1 VVTSAH
7 IDRNGATSQSVSLV
21 NKIQIGDEKAEADFI
36 EAYSSDLM
44 SMLLSKT
51 QDPDI
56 ASDCCQK
63 TLLITLKKMRAGG
76 IRKPKSIRSFL
87 RRTASNVVITH
98 HRTENRYKN
107 LGDKVCQLPYQA
119 ESLATLEIDAKI
131 IRCLL
136 QKILNQ
142 LSIPR
147 DRQILQR
154 FYLYEENKS
163 SICLD
168 FGIKSEHFDRVLY
181 RAKQRVRLM
190 LENQKDVRKML
201 YGCLGEAKNKTGRQE
216 MRFGTEKS

>member
-1 VVTSAH
+1 MDISAH
-7 IDRNGATSQSVSLV
+7 KIGSSAAVFAVRLV
-21 NKIQIGDEKAEADFI
+21 NKIQIGDENAEADFV

-44 SMLLSKT
+44 SVLLAKT

-63 TLLITLKKMRAGG
+63 TFLITLKKIRAGG
-76 IRKPKSIRSFL
+76 IRKPHSIRAFL

-98 HRTENRYKN
+98 HRTENRYRY
-107 LGDKVCQLPYQA
+107 LGHRVCQLQYQA
-119 ESLATLEIDAKI
+119 ENPATLEIDAKI

-147 DRQILQR
+147 DREILQR

-168 FGIKSEHFDRVLY
+168 FGIKSAHFDRVLY

-190 LENQKDVRKML
+190 LENQKNVRELL
-201 YGCLGEAKNKTGRQE
+201 YDCLGEAKPKSNKPSKAGSR
-216 MRFGTEKS
+216 S

>member
-1 VVTSAH
+1 MSISAH
-7 IDRNGATSQSVSLV
+7 KVGNSATIFAVRLV
-21 NKIQIGDEKAEADFI
+21 NKIQIGDEKAEAEFV

-44 SMLLSKT
+44 SMLLNKT
-51 QDPDI
+51 KDPDI

-63 TLLITLKKMRAGG
+63 TLLITLKKIRAGA
-76 IRKPKSIRSFL
+76 IRKPHSIRAFL
-87 RRTASNVVITH
+87 RHTASNVVITH
-98 HRTENRYKN
+98 HRTENRYKY
-107 LGDKVCQLPYQA
+107 LGHQVSQLPCQV
-119 ESLATLEIDAKI
+119 ENPATLEIDAKT

-147 DRQILQR
+147 DREILQR

-201 YGCLGEAKNKTGRQE
+201 YGCLGEARTNPGNPSHRE
-216 MRFGTEKS
+216 FSAS

>member
-1 VVTSAH
+1 MDISVRNVGNSATVFAV
-7 IDRNGATSQSVSLV
+7 RLV
-21 NKIQIGDEKAEADFI
+21 NRIQTGDENAEADFV

-44 SMLLSKT
+44 SVLLAKT

-63 TLLITLKKMRAGG
+63 TFLITLKKIRAGG
-76 IRKPKSIRSFL
+76 IRKPRSIHAFL

-107 LGDKVCQLPYQA
+107 LGHQVSQLPYQA
-119 ESLATLEIDAKI
+119 ENPATREIDTKI

-136 QKILNQ
+136 QEILDQ

-147 DRQILQR
+147 DREILQR

-163 SICLD
+163 TICRD

-190 LENQKDVRKML
+190 LENQKNVREML
-201 YGCLGEAKNKTGRQE
+201 YGCLGKH
-216 MRFGTEKS
+216 

>member
-1 VVTSAH
+1 MDISARK
-7 IDRNGATSQSVSLV
+7 IGSPAAVFAVRLV

-44 SMLLSKT
+44 SVLLAKT
-51 QDPDI
+51 HDPDI

-63 TLLITLKKMRAGG
+63 TFLITLNKIRAGG
-76 IRKPKSIRSFL
+76 IRKPQSIRAFL
-87 RRTASNVVITH
+87 RRTASNVAITH

-107 LGDKVCQLPYQA
+107 LGHRVCQLPYQA
-119 ESLATLEIDAKI
+119 ENPATLEIDAKI

-147 DRQILQR
+147 DREILQR

-168 FGIKSEHFDRVLY
+168 FGIKSAHFDRVLY

-190 LENQKDVRKML
+190 LENQKNVRELL
-201 YGCLGEAKNKTGRQE
+201 YDCLGEVKPKSNKPSKAGSR
-216 MRFGTEKS
+216 S

>member
-1 VVTSAH
+1 MDISVRNVGNSATVFAV
-7 IDRNGATSQSVSLV
+7 RLV
-21 NKIQIGDEKAEADFI
+21 NRIQTGDEKAEADFV

-44 SMLLSKT
+44 SVLLAKT

-63 TLLITLKKMRAGG
+63 ALLITLKKIRAGG
-76 IRKPKSIRSFL
+76 IRKPHSIRAFL

-98 HRTENRYKN
+98 HRIENRYKN
-107 LGDKVCQLPYQA
+107 LGHQVSQLPYQA
-119 ESLATLEIDAKI
+119 ENPATREIDTKI

-147 DRQILQR
+147 DREILQR

-163 SICLD
+163 TICRD

-190 LENQKDVRKML
+190 LENQKNVREML
-201 YGCLGEAKNKTGRQE
+201 YGCLGKH
-216 MRFGTEKS
+216 

>member
-1 VVTSAH
+1 MDISVRKIGSSA
-7 IDRNGATSQSVSLV
+7 SVFAVMLV
-21 NKIQIGDEKAEADFI
+21 NKIQIGDEKAEADFV

-63 TLLITLKKMRAGG
+63 ALLITLKKIRAGS
-76 IRKPKSIRSFL
+76 IKKPHSIRAFL

-98 HRTENRYKN
+98 HRTEDRYKT
-107 LGDKVCQLPYQA
+107 LGHQVCQLPYQA
-119 ESLATLEIDAKI
+119 ENPATLEIDTKI
-131 IRCLL
+131 IRYLL

-142 LSIPR
+142 LSRPR
-147 DRQILQR
+147 DREILQR

-181 RAKQRVRLM
+181 RAKKRVRLM
-190 LENQKDVRKML
+190 LENQKDVRKLL
-201 YGCLGEAKNKTGRQE
+201 YDCLDEART
-216 MRFGTEKS
+216 KSGNPSQCAVSGS